1 MRHLLTFRRHR
12 FLSLKWKMFWLLS
25 IVLLAMYAL
34 SAWVQYQQFQR
45 QFAADR
51 LTGEQRVLDELR
63 ALLWRGGE
71 RLQQVAALVPQ
82 AYLCTAGQ
90 HPEIERFW
98 ANLQLNLG
106 WDFMTLQRADGELRI
121 LHTPTD
127 LFAFTPQDVR
137 SWEDAVASPYAPR
150 SVLACNQQG
159 CGQFAAVPILNDQ
172 GQRCGTLTVGIGL
185 AEELIDFLRLRRVA
199 VGILLPMQPEGTT
212 ANVLQL
218 ARWQQQVSL
227 LAGVPESSRVL
238 QQLEYEQAQMPARTQ
253 VQVGAQTYA
262 VWFAPMPVA
271 AGQSA
276 QWALLED
283 VSADLA
289 QIAATNW
296 DMLGNS
302 LLALLVSEI
311 VLLLLLWPALQ
322 RVQYILEALPLLGRN
337 AFTAAR
343 EHFARLR
350 HVRGLRDEIDL
361 LQTAALDLTTQLE
374 QLHHEAISSNEAL
387 NHQMVELVQERD
399 FVSCLLD
406 TAEVAILTTDTQGY
420 ITSANAFA
428 ERMFGYPETVLRT
441 RRLREFYQSCNG
453 VAGLV
458 LLEQQVEVNRAQEET
473 TIRHA
478 DGSLRTV
485 AWWHSRLAVI
495 MPLDATLLSVG
506 LDITARKEAEARL
519 TWLAD
524 HDALTGLYNRRR
536 MELGLAEMVRGAA
549 DNNWAGALFFLD
561 LDQFKEINDTSGHQA
576 GDHLLKLIAAEL
588 RRMSADEDLVARLG
602 GDEFA
607 LARPHCTEAQAL
619 KLAHQINQCLAEIG
633 FSISGRQFRVSA
645 SIGVALFPLH
655 GATVDDLLVSADLA
669 MYHAKELGRGRP
681 VLASN
686 EIVQRGRMEQRL
698 RWKERL
704 QQALARDEFVLYYQP
719 LLHVQTGQISH
730 YEALLRLKNPDG
742 TVVEPAIII
751 DIAERAGMIDRL
763 TQLVIRKGVDTL
775 ARPEHAQQDWRLSLN
790 LSAHDLQNPELL
802 VWVNNALQ
810 RTGVAP
816 ERLIFEITETAAVAD
831 FVAARTMMEK
841 IGALGC
847 AFALD
852 DFGVGFSSFYYLKQF
867 DVDYIKIDGS
877 FIQKIVTSRENQIF
891 VQAIVQVARGLHKRI
906 IAEFVEDGETLV
918 WLAAVGVDYAQGYH
932 IGRPQP
938 HLPTLGGAGPDVDGR
953 R

>member
-1 MRHLLTFRRHR
+1 MRRLLTFKRHR
-12 FLSLKWKMFWLLS
+12 FLSLKWKVLWLLS
-25 IVLLAMYAL
+25 IVLTATYAL
-34 SAWVQYQQFQR
+34 SAWSQYQQFQR
-45 QFAADR
+45 QFVQDR
-51 LTGEQRVLDELR
+51 FSGEQRVLDELR

-71 RLQQVAALVPQ
+71 RLQQVATLVPQ
-82 AYLCTAGQ
+82 PYLCAASPLDAQ
-90 HPEIERFW
+90 EITRFW
-98 ANLQLNLG
+98 ASLQLNLG
-106 WDFMTLQRADGELRI
+106 WDFMTFQHPDGRLQI
-121 LHTPTD
+121 LHMPTE
-127 LFAFTPQDVR
+127 LFAFTPEDFQAWGDVT
-137 SWEDAVASPYAPR
+137 SSPYAGR
-150 SVLACNQQG
+150 SLLACNGQA
-159 CGQFAAVPILNDQ
+159 CGQFAAVPILDGQ

-199 VGILLPMQPEGTT
+199 VGILLPLRPGNT
-212 ANVLQL
+212 ATNVLQL

-238 QQLEYEQAQMPARTQ
+238 QHLEYTQARIPERAQL
-253 VQVGAQTYA
+253 QVGAQTYA

-271 AGQSA
+271 AGQAA
-276 QWALLED
+276 QWVLIED
-283 VSADLA
+283 ISTDLA
-289 QIAATNW
+289 QIAAANW
-296 DMLGNS
+296 DMLGSS
-302 LLALLVSEI
+302 LLALVMSEV
-311 VLLLLLWPALQ
+311 VLLLLLWPALR

-343 EHFARLR
+343 EHFARMR

-374 QLHHEAISSNEAL
+374 LLHHEAVGSNEAL

-406 TAEVAILTTDTQGY
+406 TAEVAILTTDAQGY

-441 RRLREFYQSCNG
+441 RRLRELYQHRPNG
-453 VAGLV
+453 GSGLA
-458 LLEQQVEVNRAQEET
+458 LLEQQADLSRTQEET

-485 AWWHSRLAVI
+485 AWWHSRLAVL
-495 MPLDATLLSVG
+495 MPLDATFLSVG

-536 MELGLAEMVRGAA
+536 LELGLAELIRSAA
-549 DNNWAGALFFLD
+549 ATCQSGALFFLD

-607 LARPHCTEAQAL
+607 LVRPCCEEPQAL
-619 KLAHQINQCLAEIG
+619 QLAQRINQCLAEIG

-645 SIGVALFPLH
+645 SIGVALFPQH

-681 VLASN
+681 VLASH

-704 QQALARDEFVLYYQP
+704 QQALAHDEFVLYYQP

-742 TVVEPAIII
+742 SIVEPAIII
-751 DIAERAGMIDRL
+751 DIAERAGMIDQL

-775 ARPEHAQQDWRLSLN
+775 ARPEHAGQDWRLSLN
-790 LSAHDLQNPELL
+790 LSAHDLQNPQLL
-802 VWVNNALQ
+802 DWINGALQ
-810 RTGVAP
+810 RTGVDP
-816 ERLIFEITETAAVAD
+816 DRLIFEITETAAVAD
-831 FVAARTMMEK
+831 FMAARTMMEK

-938 HLPTLGGAGPDVDGR
+938 QLPGAR
-953 R
+953 